1 MTRCEPTVPL
11 DGLQD
16 RVWRDVLSIRRDAG
30 DGAWARIDAMPA
42 TMYALQ
48 ATALVRFLDAIDARD
63 IDPVTVNGADIVDQA
78 VLMTRDLLD
87 AARDLLILPGNER
100 PGYYEILHPCQR
112 VRTRRV

>member
-1 MTRCEPTVPL
+1 MTRCEPTVAL

-16 RVWRDVLSIRRDAG
+16 RVWRDVLSIRRSAG
-30 DGAWARIDAMPA
+30 DGAWARIDALPA

-48 ATALVRFLDAIDARD
+48 ATALVRFLDAIDDRD
-63 IDPVTVNGADIVDQA
+63 IDPLTMNGADIVEQA

-87 AARDLLILPGNER
+87 AARDLLILPGDER